1 MRKMEFSKKIFIFV
15 SFITISVTA
24 FSLILMWRF
33 GDLSAM
39 AYLIPSVFA
48 EFATA
53 TGFYYWKARTEN
65 KIKLMKKHGNIAEKA
80 IETEED
86 KNKFDNYYGGI

>member
-1 MRKMEFSKKIFIFV
+1 MEFSKKIFIFV
-15 SFITISVTA
+15 SFITTFVTA
-24 FSLILMWRF
+24 FCLVLMWKF

-39 AYLIPSVFA
+39 AYLIPSVFT

-65 KIKLMKKHGNIAEKA
+65 KIKLMKKYGDIAEKA
-80 IETEED
+80 IKAEED

>member
-1 MRKMEFSKKIFIFV
+1 MEFSKKIFIFV
-15 SFITISVTA
+15 SFITLSVTA
-24 FSLILMWRF
+24 FSLVLMWKF

-65 KIKLMKKHGNIAEKA
+65 KIKLMKKHGDIAEKA
-80 IETEED
+80 IKAEED

>member
-1 MRKMEFSKKIFIFV
+1 MEFSKKIFIFV
-15 SFITISVTA
+15 SFITTSVAT
-24 FSLILMWRF
+24 FSLVLMWKF

-65 KIKLMKKHGNIAEKA
+65 KIKLLKKHGKIAEKA